1 MSTELEQLLVGQV
14 AHTAPSRVLECIDP
28 DLAVRKTSGAPH
40 AIYEE
45 VWHLTFWQQISL
57 EWAQGIETPCP
68 EHASVGFPT
77 AEQIAAEPWLSVK
90 KRFLTGTE
98 AAAAVTRDSA
108 ALERKIVCPSP
119 PGHPARTM
127 TVREQLENLAAHN
140 AYHLGRVVLLRQ
152 LNNAWPPPTGGFS
165 W

>member
-1 MSTELEQLLVGQV
+1 MSSELEQLLVGQV
-14 AHTAPSRVLECIDP
+14 AHTAPRRVLDCVDT
-28 DLAVRKTSGAPH
+28 DLALRKNAGASH
-40 AIYEE
+40 TIYEE
-45 VWHLTFWQQISL
+45 VWHLAFWQQISI

-77 AEQIAAEPWLSVK
+77 TEQIASESWSSVK
-90 KRFLTGTE
+90 SRYLKGTE
-98 AAAAVTRDSA
+98 TAAALTRDA
-108 ALERKIVCPSP
+108 TTLDRKVVCPSP

-152 LNNAWPPPTGGFS
+152 LNNAWPPPTGGFT

>member
-1 MSTELEQLLVGQV
+1 MSNELEQLLVGQV
-14 AHTAPSRVLECIDP
+14 AHSAPNRVLDCIDSE
-28 DLAVRKTSGAPH
+28 LAHRKTSGAPH
-40 AIYEE
+40 SIYEE
-45 VWHLTFWQQISL
+45 VWHLAFWQQISL
-57 EWAQGIETPCP
+57 EWVKGVETPCP

-77 AEQIAAEPWLSVK
+77 AEQIATEPWPSVK
-90 KRFLTGTE
+90 KRFLAGTD
-98 AAAAVTRDSA
+98 AAAALTHDRA

-127 TVREQLENLAAHN
+127 TAREQLENLAAHN